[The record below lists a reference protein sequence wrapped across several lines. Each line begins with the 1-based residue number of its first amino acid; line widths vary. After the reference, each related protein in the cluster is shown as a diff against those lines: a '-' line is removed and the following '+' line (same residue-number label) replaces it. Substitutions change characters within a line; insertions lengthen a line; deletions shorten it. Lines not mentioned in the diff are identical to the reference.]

1 MGAARTSN
9 KDILAAIE
17 AQTDAITKLVGAIS
31 GSVTPRNDT
40 LDTRL
45 DTHKREMAAI
55 NEEPGVVVDDTGK
68 PAQVKIPASYL
79 EHQKVKAQEHANN
92 KGERVILYGR
102 VNLAGEQKLAYCLAS
117 RWTSLRDNGLIGA
130 IDSFDPK

>member
-1 MGAARTSN
+1 MGASRTSN

-17 AQTDAITKLVGAIS
+17 AQTNAINALVGAIS
-31 GSVTPRNDT
+31 GTRTEPVAATPKVVETDT
-40 LDTRL
+40 
-45 DTHKREMAAI
+45 A
-55 NEEPGVVVDDTGK
+55 K
-68 PAQVKIPASYL
+68 PADVKVPASYL

-117 RWTSLRDNGLIGA
+117 RWTSLRDNGFIGA
-130 IDSFDPK
+130 IAQFDPK

>member
-17 AQTDAITKLVGAIS
+17 AQTNAINALVGAIS
-31 GSVTPRNDT
+31 GSVTPRTEPMATPVYNTAADT
-40 LDTRL
+40 
-45 DTHKREMAAI
+45 A
-55 NEEPGVVVDDTGK
+55 K
-68 PAQVKIPASYL
+68 PADVRVPASYL

-117 RWTSLRDNGLIGA
+117 RWSSLRDNGLIGA

>member
-1 MGAARTSN
+1 MGANRTSN

-31 GSVTPRNDT
+31 GSVTPREERKAEAPKVAETDT
-40 LDTRL
+40 
-45 DTHKREMAAI
+45 A
-55 NEEPGVVVDDTGK
+55 K
-68 PAQVKIPASYL
+68 PADVKVPASYL

-102 VNLAGEQKLAYCLAS
+102 VNLSGETKLAYCLAS
-117 RWTSLRDNGLIGA
+117 RWSSLRDNGLIGA
-130 IDSFDPK
+130 VDSFDPK

>member
-17 AQTDAITKLVGAIS
+17 AQTNAITKLVGAIS
-31 GSVTPRNDT
+31 GSVTPRT
-40 LDTRL
+40 
-45 DTHKREMAAI
+45 EPVAATPKVI
-55 NEEPGVVVDDTGK
+55 ETDSAK
-68 PAQVKIPASYL
+68 PADVRVPASYL

-117 RWTSLRDNGLIGA
+117 RWSSLRDNGLIGA
-130 IDSFDPK
+130 VDSFDPK

>member
-1 MGAARTSN
+1 MSASRVSN
-9 KDILAAIE
+9 KQILESIA
-17 AQTDAITKLVGAIS
+17 AQTSAINALVSAIS
-31 GSVTPRNDT
+31 GNVTPRTEPVAATPKAVETDT
-40 LDTRL
+40 
-45 DTHKREMAAI
+45 A
-55 NEEPGVVVDDTGK
+55 K
-68 PAQVKIPASYL
+68 PADVKVPASYL